1 MRTIVTCF
9 LSGLVIAV
17 VGCAAREES
26 TIPEKVTTALDTCIA
41 RHDPESCAA
50 LYTEDAEITEP
61 RATTLRGRAAILQY
75 FKEQNLPDL
84 QTFTDIQ
91 VNLVQG
97 TLGVVQGTYRI
108 RNLNTRTI
116 VEDGEYL
123 NIFRKRNGEWKVFRS
138 FLVPRHAQGA
148 DVSVSPSAEPTKKE

>member
-1 MRTIVTCF
+1 MKSMAAYFLAGLAIV
-9 LSGLVIAV
+9 V

-26 TIPEKVTTALDTCIA
+26 TIPEKVTTALETCVA
-41 RHDPESCAA
+41 RHDPDGCAA

-75 FKEQNLPDL
+75 FKEQIVPDL
-84 QTFTDIQ
+84 QMFTDTQ

-97 TLGVVQGTYRI
+97 TLGVVEGTYRI

-123 NIFRKRNGEWKVFRS
+123 NILSNRNGEWKVFRT
-138 FLVPRHAQGA
+138 FFVPRHTPRV
-148 DVSVSPSAEPTKKE
+148 DVSLSPSEEPTQK

>member
-1 MRTIVTCF
+1 MRTIAACF
-9 LSGLVIAV
+9 LSALAIAV

-26 TIPEKVTTALDTCIA
+26 SIPEKVTTGMAACVA
-41 RHDPESCAA
+41 RHDPEGCAA

-75 FKEQNLPDL
+75 FKEQIVPDL
-84 QTFTDIQ
+84 QMFTDTQ

-97 TLGVVQGTYRI
+97 TLGVVEGTYRI
-108 RNLNTRTI
+108 RNMNTRTI

-123 NIFRKRNGEWKVFRS
+123 DVLRNRNGEWKVFRS
-138 FLVPRHAQGA
+138 FFVPRHAAGA
-148 DVSVSPSAEPTKKE
+148 DVSVSPSAEPTQN

>member
-1 MRTIVTCF
+1 MRSVAACF
-9 LSGLVIAV
+9 LSGLAIVV

-26 TIPEKVTTALDTCIA
+26 TIPEKVITALETCVA
-41 RHDPESCAA
+41 VHDPEGCAA

-61 RATTLRGRAAILQY
+61 RATTLRGRAAILEY
-75 FKEQNLPDL
+75 FKEQTVPDL
-84 QTFTDIQ
+84 QRFTDTQ

-97 TLGVVQGTYRI
+97 TLGVVEGTYRI

-123 NIFRKRNGEWKVFRS
+123 NIFRKRSGEWKVFRS
-138 FLVPRHAQGA
+138 FVVPRHAAGA
-148 DVSVSPSAEPTKKE
+148 NVSISPSAESTHE

>member
-1 MRTIVTCF
+1 MRTIAACF
-9 LSGLVIAV
+9 FSALAIGV

-26 TIPEKVTTALDTCIA
+26 SIPEKVTTGMAACVA
-41 RHDPESCAA
+41 RHDPEGCAA

-61 RATTLRGRAAILQY
+61 RATTLRGRAAILEY
-75 FKEQNLPDL
+75 FKEQIVPDL
-84 QTFTDIQ
+84 QMFTDTQ

-97 TLGVVQGTYRI
+97 TLGVVEGTYRI

-123 NIFRKRNGEWKVFRS
+123 NILRNRNGEWKVFRS
-138 FLVPRHAQGA
+138 FFVPRHAAGA
-148 DVSVSPSAEPTKKE
+148 DVSVSPSAEPPQK

>member
-1 MRTIVTCF
+1 MRIITACF
-9 LSGLVIAV
+9 LSGLAIVV

-26 TIPEKVTTALDTCIA
+26 TIPEKVTTGLETCVA

-50 LYTEDAEITEP
+50 LFTEDAEITEP
-61 RATTLRGRAAILQY
+61 RATTLRGRAAILEY
-75 FKEQNLPDL
+75 FKEQIVPDL
-84 QTFTDIQ
+84 QMFTDTQ

-123 NIFRKRNGEWKVFRS
+123 NVFKNRNGEWKVFRS
-138 FLVPRHAQGA
+138 FFVPRHAAGA
-148 DVSVSPSAEPTKKE
+148 DVSLSPSAEPAEK

>member
-1 MRTIVTCF
+1 MRNVAACF
-9 LSGLVIAV
+9 LLGLTVAI

-26 TIPEKVTTALDTCIA
+26 TVPEKVTTALETCVA
-41 RHDPESCAA
+41 RHDPEGCAA

-75 FKEQNLPDL
+75 FKEQIVPDL
-84 QTFTDIQ
+84 QMFTDTQ

-97 TLGVVQGTYRI
+97 TLGVVEGTYRI
-108 RNLNTRTI
+108 RNLNTRSI

-123 NIFRKRNGEWKVFRS
+123 NVLRNRNGEWKVFRT
-138 FLVPRHAQGA
+138 FFVPRHAPAA
-148 DVSVSPSAEPTKKE
+148 DVSVSPLVEPTQK

>member
-1 MRTIVTCF
+1 MRATAGCF
-9 LSGLVIAV
+9 LSVLAIVV
-17 VGCAAREES
+17 VGCAREES
-26 TIPEKVTTALDTCIA
+26 TIPEKVITALETCVA
-41 RHDPESCAA
+41 RHDPEGCAA

-75 FKEQNLPDL
+75 FKEQIVPDL
-84 QTFTDIQ
+84 QMFTDTQ

-97 TLGVVQGTYRI
+97 TLGVVEGTYRI

-123 NIFRKRNGEWKVFRS
+123 NVLRNRNGEWKVFRS
-138 FLVPRHAQGA
+138 FFVPRHATGA
-148 DVSVSPSAEPTKKE
+148 DVSVSPSAEPTEK

>member
-1 MRTIVTCF
+1 MRTIAACF

-26 TIPEKVTTALDTCIA
+26 TIPEKVTTALETCVA
-41 RHDPESCAA
+41 RHDPEGCAA

-75 FKEQNLPDL
+75 FKEQIVPDL
-84 QTFTDIQ
+84 QMFTDTQ

-97 TLGVVQGTYRI
+97 TLGVIEGTYRI
-108 RNLNTRTI
+108 RNMNTRTI

-123 NIFRKRNGEWKVFRS
+123 DILRNRDGEWKVFRS
-138 FLVPRHAQGA
+138 FFVPRHAQGV
-148 DVSVSPSAEPTKKE
+148 DVSVSPSAEPTQK

>member
-1 MRTIVTCF
+1 MRTITACF
-9 LSGLVIAV
+9 VSGLAIVV
-17 VGCAAREES
+17 VGCGAREES
-26 TIPEKVTTALDTCIA
+26 TIPAKVTAGLETCVA

-61 RATTLRGRAAILQY
+61 RTTTLRGRAAILQY
-75 FKEQNLPDL
+75 FKEQIVPDL
-84 QTFTDIQ
+84 QMFTDTQ

-97 TLGVVQGTYRI
+97 TLGVVEGTYRI

-123 NIFRKRNGEWKVFRS
+123 NILSNRNGEWKVFRS
-138 FLVPRHAQGA
+138 FFVPRHAIGA
-148 DVSVSPSAEPTKKE
+148 DVSVSPSAEPPQN

>member
-1 MRTIVTCF
+1 MRTIATF
-9 LSGLVIAV
+9 LLSGLVIAL

-26 TIPEKVTTALDTCIA
+26 TIPEKVTTALETCFA

-75 FKEQNLPDL
+75 FKEQIVPDL
-84 QTFTDIQ
+84 QMFTDTQ

-97 TLGVVQGTYRI
+97 TLGVVEGTYRI
-108 RNLNTRTI
+108 RNMNTRTI

-123 NIFRKRNGEWKVFRS
+123 DILTNRNGDWKVFRS
-138 FLVPRHAQGA
+138 FFVPRHAQGV
-148 DVSVSPSAEPTKKE
+148 DVSVSPAAEPTQK

>member
-1 MRTIVTCF
+1 MRSIAACF
-9 LSGLVIAV
+9 LSGLAVVV

-26 TIPEKVTTALDTCIA
+26 TIPEKVITALEKCVA
-41 RHDPESCAA
+41 VHDPEGCAA

-61 RATTLRGRAAILQY
+61 RATTLRGRAAILEY
-75 FKEQNLPDL
+75 FKEQTVPDL
-84 QTFTDIQ
+84 QRFTDTQ

-97 TLGVVQGTYRI
+97 TLGVVEGTYRI

-138 FLVPRHAQGA
+138 FVVPRHAAGA
-148 DVSVSPSAEPTKKE
+148 NVSISPSAESTHE

>member
-1 MRTIVTCF
+1 MRTIAACF
-9 LSGLVIAV
+9 LSALAIAV

-26 TIPEKVTTALDTCIA
+26 SIPEKVTTGMAACVA
-41 RHDPESCAA
+41 RHDPEGCAA

-61 RATTLRGRAAILQY
+61 RATTLRGQTAILQY
-75 FKEQNLPDL
+75 FKEQIVPDL
-84 QTFTDIQ
+84 QMFTDTQ

-97 TLGVVQGTYRI
+97 NLGVVEGTYRI

-123 NIFRKRNGEWKVFRS
+123 NILRNRNGEWKVFRS
-138 FLVPRHAQGA
+138 FFVPRHAAGA
-148 DVSVSPSAEPTKKE
+148 DVSISPSAEPSEK

>member
-1 MRTIVTCF
+1 MRIIVACF
-9 LSGLVIAV
+9 LSGLAIVV
-17 VGCAAREES
+17 VGCARHEET
-26 TIPEKVTTALDTCIA
+26 TIPDKVTTALATCVA
-41 RHDPESCAA
+41 RHDPEGCAA

-75 FKEQNLPDL
+75 FKEQIVPDL
-84 QTFTDIQ
+84 QMFTDTQ

-97 TLGVVQGTYRI
+97 TLGVVEGTYRI

-123 NIFRKRNGEWKVFRS
+123 NILRNRNGEWKVFRS
-138 FLVPRHAQGA
+138 FFVPRHSTGA
-148 DVSVSPSAEPTKKE
+148 DVSVAPSAEPTQK

>member
-1 MRTIVTCF
+1 MKTVTACF
-9 LSGLVIAV
+9 LSGLAIVV

-26 TIPEKVTTALDTCIA
+26 TIPEKVTTALETCVA
-41 RHDPESCAA
+41 RHDPEGCAA

-75 FKEQNLPDL
+75 FKEQIVPDL
-84 QTFTDIQ
+84 QMFTDTQ

-97 TLGVVQGTYRI
+97 TLGVIEGTYRI
-108 RNLNTRTI
+108 RNMNTRTI

-123 NIFRKRNGEWKVFRS
+123 DILRNRDGEWKVFRS
-138 FLVPRHAQGA
+138 FFVPRHAQGV
-148 DVSVSPSAEPTKKE
+148 DVSVSPSAEPTQK

>member
-1 MRTIVTCF
+1 MRTIATCF

-17 VGCAAREES
+17 LGCAAREES
-26 TIPEKVTTALDTCIA
+26 TIPEKVTTALETCFA

-75 FKEQNLPDL
+75 FKEQIVPDL
-84 QTFTDIQ
+84 QMFTDTQ

-97 TLGVVQGTYRI
+97 TLGVVEGTYRI
-108 RNLNTRTI
+108 RNMNTRTI

-123 NIFRKRNGEWKVFRS
+123 DILTNRNGDWKVFRS
-138 FLVPRHAQGA
+138 FFVPRHAQGV
-148 DVSVSPSAEPTKKE
+148 DVSVSPAAEPTQK

>member
-1 MRTIVTCF
+1 MRTIAACF
-9 LSGLVIAV
+9 LSALAIAV

-26 TIPEKVTTALDTCIA
+26 SIPEKVTTGMAACVA
-41 RHDPESCAA
+41 RHDPEGCAA

-61 RATTLRGRAAILQY
+61 RATTLRGQTAILQY
-75 FKEQNLPDL
+75 FKEQIVPDL
-84 QTFTDIQ
+84 QMFTDTQ

-97 TLGVVQGTYRI
+97 TLGVVEGTYRI

-123 NIFRKRNGEWKVFRS
+123 NILRNRNGEWKVFRS
-138 FLVPRHAQGA
+138 FFVPRHAAGA
-148 DVSVSPSAEPTKKE
+148 DVSISPSSAEPTQ

>member
-1 MRTIVTCF
+1 MRSIAACF
-9 LSGLVIAV
+9 LSGLAIVV
-17 VGCAAREES
+17 VGCAARVES
-26 TIPEKVTTALDTCIA
+26 TIPEKVITALETCVA
-41 RHDPESCAA
+41 VHDPEGCAA

-61 RATTLRGRAAILQY
+61 RATTLRGRAAILEY
-75 FKEQNLPDL
+75 FKEQTVPDL
-84 QTFTDIQ
+84 QRFTDTQ

-97 TLGVVQGTYRI
+97 TLGVVEGTYRI

-138 FLVPRHAQGA
+138 FVVPRHAAGA
-148 DVSVSPSAEPTKKE
+148 NVSISPSAESTHE